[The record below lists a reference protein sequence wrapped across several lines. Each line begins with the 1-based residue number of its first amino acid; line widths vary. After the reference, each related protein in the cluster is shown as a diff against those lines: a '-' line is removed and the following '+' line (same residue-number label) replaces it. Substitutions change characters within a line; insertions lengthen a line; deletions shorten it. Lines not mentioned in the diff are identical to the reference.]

1 MFSIF
6 AYYGVSC
13 DGYVLGGGVVC
24 FFNTTLNLESF
35 IKSAGFDLL
44 FILCQNVM

>member
-1 MFSIF
+1 MGSVAMVMFW
-6 AYYGVSC
+6 
-13 DGYVLGGGVVC
+13 GGGVVC

>member
-6 AYYGVSC
+6 ACYGLGC
-13 DGYVLGGGVVC
+13 DGYVLGFCLFV
-24 FFNTTLNLESF
+24 FNITLNLESF